1 MEFGYSWFINYF
13 IALGFI
19 SLAFII
25 PGIGMGIE
33 YLIKTIKNKKQLE
46 RK

>member
-1 MEFGYSWFINYF
+1 MEFGYGWFINYF

-25 PGIGMGIE
+25 PGIGSVIE
-33 YLIKTIKNKKQLE
+33 HIVKTVKNKKQ
-46 RK
+46 